1 MLDLF
6 NGLLSLFLSQQSP
19 KVEVLRSVNW
29 SSWLN
34 TVWVQSAVV
43 QQPDSQAEAAVS
55 QHLRGMAAL
64 NAPVNSQGIWIQSG
78 NQVLAQHEG
87 TQALP
92 AASLTKIATT
102 LAALTTW
109 GPSHRF
115 ETLVSATG
123 PIENGVLKG
132 DLVVQGGSDP
142 FFVWEEAII
151 LGNALNQK
159 GIRQVNG
166 NLIITENFAM
176 NFETD
181 PSQAGGLLKQALDAS
196 LWSADTATQYQ
207 NLPSGTA
214 RPQVKI
220 NGTVQFQPASALKN
234 RSKLLVRHQSLP
246 MVDILK
252 AMNIYS
258 NNSMSEMLANSM
270 GGAAE
275 VVQRVRQVTQIP
287 TAEIQLK
294 NGSGL
299 GIENR
304 LSPRA
309 ITSMLVATQRYLQ
322 PRDLTLA
329 DIYPVMGRDGG
340 TLKYRRLPP
349 GSTVKTGTLNEVS
362 SLAGVVPTRD
372 RGLVWFAMINLGTGN
387 LEDFHQQQDRLL
399 QSLQQAWGTP
409 SPLPPSIQPSRAA
422 NPERLG
428 AAERNELI

>member
-6 NGLLSLFLSQQSP
+6 NGLLSLFLSHESP
-19 KVEVLRSVNW
+19 KAEMLRSVNW
-29 SSWLN
+29 SSWLH
-34 TVWVQSAVV
+34 TVWVQSMVI
-43 QQPDSQAEAAVS
+43 QQPDPQAEAAVR
-55 QHLRGMAAL
+55 QHLQGMTAL
-64 NAPVNSQGIWIQSG
+64 NAPLNSQGIWIQSG
-78 NQVLAQHEG
+78 DQVLAEHDGIQP
-87 TQALP
+87 LP

-109 GPSHRF
+109 GPNHRF
-115 ETLVSATG
+115 ETLLSGTG
-123 PIENGVLKG
+123 QVENGVLKG
-132 DLVVQGGSDP
+132 DLVVQGSGDP
-142 FFVWEEAII
+142 FFVWEEAIV

-166 NLIITENFAM
+166 NLIITGSFAM

-181 PSQAGGLLKQALDAS
+181 PVLAGNFLKRAFDAS
-196 LWSADTATQYQ
+196 RWSADIATQYQ
-207 NLPSGTA
+207 GLPAGTA

-220 NGTVQFQPASALKN
+220 TGSVQFQPVDALKN
-234 RSKLLVRHQSLP
+234 RSKLLIRHQSLP

-258 NNSMSEMLANSM
+258 NNIMAEMLANLM
-270 GGAAE
+270 GGGAG
-275 VVQRVRQVTQIP
+275 VMQRVRQITQIP
-287 TAEIQLK
+287 AGEIQLR

-309 ITSMLVATQRYLQ
+309 ITAMLIATQRYLQ
-322 PRDLTLA
+322 PRNLTIA

-340 TLKYRRLPP
+340 TLKSRVLPP

-362 SLAGVVPTRD
+362 ALAGVMPTRD
-372 RGLVWFAMINLGTGN
+372 RGLIWFAVINLGAGD

-399 QSLQQAWGTP
+399 QNLQKDWGTP
-409 SPLPPSIQPSRAA
+409 SPLPPSIQPSRST
-422 NPERLG
+422 NPGRLG
-428 AAERNELI
+428 AAERNELM